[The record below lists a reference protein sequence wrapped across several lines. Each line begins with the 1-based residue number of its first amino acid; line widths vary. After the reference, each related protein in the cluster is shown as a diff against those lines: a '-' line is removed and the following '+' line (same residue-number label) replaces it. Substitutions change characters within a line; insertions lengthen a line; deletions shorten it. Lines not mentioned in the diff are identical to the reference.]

1 MIILGISAYY
11 HDSSAAIIV
20 DGIVKAGALEE
31 RFSRVKHDN
40 SFPILA
46 TKFCLDYAGI
56 NIDDVDLIAYY
67 EKPFTKFERILE
79 NAIEQWPKGRRM
91 FVRHLPIWLKEKL
104 NMKGLIRK
112 EMKRH
117 FGTCRADVRFVPHHL
132 AHAACSY
139 YLSPFDEAAVLVV
152 DAVGEKSTTSIFKVA
167 GNDFTLIQQ
176 QEFPHSLGLLY
187 SSFTYFLGF
196 QVNSDEYKVMGLAP
210 YGEAKNEETQ
220 RFIRIILDELVKL
233 HDDGAIEL
241 NKRLFTFMY
250 DDRMIDAQRWEQ
262 LFGLP
267 IRQKDD
273 PTTQSHMNLA
283 FAIQHVTEMAMLRLA
298 QTSLDLTG
306 SSNLCLAGGCALNC
320 VANGQ
325 LAAQLPTKVYV
336 PYAPDDSGCSIGAA
350 LTCAYIGADAGAKVC
365 DTPYLGPEYTEREI
379 SAAVKSNGLSAHRL
393 GDVELYET
401 IAQHLADGQTVGWFQ
416 GRMEFGPRALGNRSI
431 LADPRRKEMKRIVN
445 EQIKFREEF
454 RPFAPAVLA
463 EHADELFEM
472 RDATMARHM
481 TQTYNVRSTV
491 CPAVT
496 HVDNTARVQAVHK
509 EDNAR
514 FHALL
519 SAFHRLTGCPT
530 LLNTS
535 FNVMGEA
542 IVCTPN
548 DAIRTFLHSGL
559 DVLVLGQHII
569 TKSPT
574 L

>member
-1 MIILGISAYY
+1 MIILGISAFY
-11 HDSSAAIIV
+11 HDSSATIIV

-40 SFPILA
+40 SFPVLA
-46 TKFCLDYAGI
+46 TKFCLDYVGI
-56 NIDDVDLIAYY
+56 SIEDVDAIAYY
-67 EKPFTKFERILE
+67 EKPFTKFERIME
-79 NAIEQWPKGRRM
+79 NAIEQWPRGRRM

-112 EMKRH
+112 EMKRK
-117 FGTCRADVRFVPHHL
+117 FGTCRAEVRFIPHHL

-139 YLSPFDEAAVLVV
+139 YLSPFNEAAVLVV
-152 DAVGEKSTTSIFKVA
+152 DAVGEKSTTSIFKAA

-196 QVNSDEYKVMGLAP
+196 LVNSDEYKVMGLAP
-210 YGEAKNEETQ
+210 YGEAESEETQ
-220 RFIRIILDELVKL
+220 NFISIILNELVTL

-241 NKRLFTFMY
+241 NKRYFSFMY
-250 DDRMIDAQRWEQ
+250 DDRMIDAQHWGQ
-262 LFGLP
+262 LLGLP
-267 IRQKDD
+267 KRQKSD
-273 PTTQSHMNLA
+273 TITQSHKNLA
-283 FAIQHVTEMAMLRLA
+283 FAIQYVTEMAMLRLG
-298 QTSLDLTG
+298 QTALDLAG

-320 VANGQ
+320 VANGR
-325 LAAQLPTKVYV
+325 LAAQLRAKVYV

-350 LTCAYIGADAGAKVC
+350 LAYAYITQQTETVLS
-365 DTPYLGPEYTEREI
+365 DTPYLGPEYTEDDV
-379 SAAVKSNGLSAHRL
+379 SASIKSQGLAAKRL
-393 GDVELYET
+393 DDERLYEVV
-401 IAQHLADGQTVGWFQ
+401 AQLLADGLTVGWFQ

-463 EHADELFEM
+463 EHANDLFDM
-472 RDATMARHM
+472 RESHMARHM
-481 TQTYNVRSTV
+481 TQTYNVLSTM

-496 HVDNTARVQAVHK
+496 HVDNTARVQVVHK
-509 EDNAR
+509 EDNVR
-514 FHALL
+514 FHTLL
-519 SAFHRLTGCPT
+519 AAFHRLTGCPA

-535 FNVMGEA
+535 FNVMGEP

-548 DAIRTFLHSGL
+548 DAIHTFLHSGL

-569 TKSPT
+569 TKSLT

>member
-1 MIILGISAYY
+1 MIILGISAFY

-40 SFPILA
+40 SFPVLA
-46 TKFCLDYAGI
+46 TKFCLDYA
-56 NIDDVDLIAYY
+56 NISIEDVDVIAYY

-91 FVRHLPIWLKEKL
+91 FVRHLPIWLREKL

-117 FGTCRADVRFVPHHL
+117 FGTCRSEVRFVPHHL

-139 YLSPFDEAAVLVV
+139 YLSPFDKAAVLVV
-152 DAVGEKSTTSIFKVA
+152 DAVGEKSTTSIFKAA

-220 RFIRIILDELVKL
+220 RFIRIILDELVTL

-250 DDRMIDAQRWEQ
+250 DDCMIDAQRWER
-262 LFGLP
+262 LLGLP
-267 IRQKDD
+267 KRQKDD
-273 PTTQSHMNLA
+273 SITQSHKNLA
-283 FAIQHVTEMAMLRLA
+283 FAIQHVTEMAMLRLG
-298 QTSLDLTG
+298 QTALDLAC

-320 VANGQ
+320 VANGRLATQ
-325 LAAQLPTKVYV
+325 LRAKVYI
-336 PYAPDDSGCSIGAA
+336 PFAPDDSGCSIGAA
-350 LTCAYIGADAGAKVC
+350 LACTYVAKQTEAVIS
-365 DTPYLGPEYTEREI
+365 DSPYLGPEYTEYEI
-379 SAAVKSNGLSAHRL
+379 SEAIKKQGFTSKRL
-393 GDVELYET
+393 DDEELYEVV
-401 IAQHLADGQTVGWFQ
+401 AQFLANGLTVGWFQ

-463 EHADELFEM
+463 EHADDLFEM

-481 TQTYNVRSTV
+481 TQTYNVRSTM

-496 HVDNTARVQAVHK
+496 HVDNTARVQVVHEK
-509 EDNAR
+509 DN
-514 FHALL
+514 FHFHTLL
-519 SAFHRLTGCPT
+519 SAFYRLTGCPA

-535 FNVMGEA
+535 FNVMGEP

-569 TKSPT
+569 TKSLT

>member
-56 NIDDVDLIAYY
+56 NIEDVDLIAYY

-91 FVRHLPIWLKEKL
+91 FVRHLPIWLREKL

-210 YGEAKNEETQ
+210 YGEAESEETH

-241 NKRLFTFMY
+241 NKRYFSFMY
-250 DDRMIDAQRWEQ
+250 DDRMIDAQRWER
-262 LFGLP
+262 LLGLP
-267 IRQKDD
+267 KRQKNDSI
-273 PTTQSHMNLA
+273 TQSHKNLA
-283 FAIQHVTEMAMLRLA
+283 FAIQHVTEMAMLRLG

-325 LAAQLPTKVYV
+325 LAAQLPAKVYV

-350 LTCAYIGADAGAKVC
+350 MACAYIGADAGKKVC

-496 HVDNTARVQAVHK
+496 HVDNTARVQVVHK

-519 SAFHRLTGCPT
+519 STFHRLTGCPT

-535 FNVMGEA
+535 FNVMGEP